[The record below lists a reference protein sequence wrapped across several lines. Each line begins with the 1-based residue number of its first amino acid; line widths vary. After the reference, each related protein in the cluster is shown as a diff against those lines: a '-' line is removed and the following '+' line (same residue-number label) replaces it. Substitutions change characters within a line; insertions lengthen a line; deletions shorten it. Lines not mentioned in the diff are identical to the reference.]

1 MDTSHEVLNLR
12 TTPIQQRSSDRMQSL
27 LDAAAVLIDEDG
39 IDGVATTAVAH
50 RSRSSVG
57 VLYRYFPD
65 VDSLLKALAQRNM
78 QRFMDRVQAGA
89 DRANLPPWAAWD
101 STFGSYVDMYR
112 HEPGFRH
119 LGFGDIITERF
130 LGDELTSSTV
140 VARIFAQLLSEEHTV
155 PVTDSML
162 FHLDVAIA
170 MAVAIVHRAF
180 RYDPKGDERFIEEA
194 RKMVGAYLRAEIP
207 MTSE

>member
-78 QRFMDRVQAGA
+78 QRYMDRVQEGS
-89 DRANLPPWAAWD
+89 DRASLAPWAAWD
-101 STFGSYVDMYR
+101 TTFGSYVDMYR

-130 LGDELTSSTV
+130 LGGEFTNSTV
-140 VARIFAQLLSEEHTV
+140 VARIFAQMLSEEHTV

-180 RYDPKGDERFIEEA
+180 LYDPKGDERFIEEA

>member
-180 RYDPKGDERFIEEA
+180 LYDPKGDERFIEEA